1 LAGLFIAVDR
11 HAYMEA
17 LVKGENISRFRDRSG
32 NRMSDKHLCETVA
45 AHAPRGTSLCKQGS
59 GYVHF
64 SHRHLRAVI
73 DGRGEKEI
81 RFWMAEDEAHSPEDS
96 YDSVMGAFGL
106 VTRMVLDFIYECS
119 NPEESELDL
128 EERLNRALGRMS
140 ARPSVLIQEHGISA
154 TPSALAKSDP
164 TLLAKSDPP
173 H

>member
-1 LAGLFIAVDR
+1 
-11 HAYMEA
+11 
-17 LVKGENISRFRDRSG
+17 
-32 NRMSDKHLCETVA
+32 
-45 AHAPRGTSLCKQGS
+45 
-59 GYVHF
+59 
-64 SHRHLRAVI
+64 
-73 DGRGEKEI
+73 
-81 RFWMAEDEAHSPEDS
+81 MAEDEAHSPEDS